1 MLKKHIKK
9 IIFGALLLCIPALCF
24 AQSDNNSL
32 RRARQVMEALSAA
45 YPDRIEKAEFKDGD
59 WTVLMEGNRYYFCG
73 GRLLPEELR
82 DKEADYSPQPFY
94 HYAAELPPWK
104 APSAEDAERFK
115 NMASNRSRNPVKRS
129 PHFFDTLWQART
141 RDESQK
147 RLKDISFL
155 GVSVAVHEGILR
167 PLALVEAQILAEA
180 KNDPQLRAW
189 VNGINTAAC
198 WNWRTIA
205 DTQTRSYHAYGVA
218 IDILPKQ
225 LGGKETY
232 WLWTARNKPE
242 WWNIPY
248 SERLHPPAPV
258 IKAFESQGFIW
269 GGKWLF
275 FDTMHFEYRP
285 EIFILGGMRV
295 NF

>member
-1 MLKKHIKK
+1 MLKIQ
-9 IIFGALLLCIPALCF
+9 IVFGVLLLCVPILCF
-24 AQSDNNSL
+24 SQSDNNL
-32 RRARQVMEALSAA
+32 LQRAQQVMEALAAA
-45 YPDRIEKAEFKDGD
+45 YPDRIEKAEFKDDD
-59 WTVLMEGNRYYFCG
+59 WTALVQGVRYYFCG
-73 GRLLPEELR
+73 GRLLPVELR

-94 HYAAELPPWK
+94 QYAAELPPWK

-129 PHFFDTLWQART
+129 PLFFDALWQART
-141 RDESQK
+141 KDESQK
-147 RLKDISFL
+147 RLKDVSFL
-155 GVSVAVHEGILR
+155 GFSVAVHEGIR
-167 PLALVEAQILAEA
+167 GPLALVEAQILAGA
-180 KNDPQLRAW
+180 KNDSQLRAW
-189 VNGINTAAC
+189 VNGISMAAC

-218 IDILPKQ
+218 IDILPKSP
-225 LGGKETY
+225 GGKESY
-232 WLWTARNKPE
+232 WLWAARSKPE

-248 SERLHPPAPV
+248 SERLHPPSAV

-285 EIFILGGMRV
+285 EIFILSGMRS
-295 NF
+295 

>member
-1 MLKKHIKK
+1 MLKMYAKVA
-9 IIFGALLLCIPALCF
+9 FGVLLACIRAPCF
-24 AQSDNNSL
+24 AQDDNNSL
-32 RRARQVMEALSAA
+32 QRGQRVTEALAAA

-59 WTVLMEGNRYYFCG
+59 WTVLMQGGRYYFCG

-82 DKEADYSPQPFY
+82 SKEADYSPQPFY
-94 HYAAELPPWK
+94 NYAAELPPWE
-104 APSAEDAERFK
+104 APSAEDAERYK

-129 PHFFDTLWQART
+129 PHFLDALWQART

-155 GVSVAVHEGILR
+155 GFTVAVHEGIR
-167 PLALVEAQILAEA
+167 GPLARVEAQIFAVA
-180 KNDPQLRAW
+180 NNDPQLRAW
-189 VNGINTAAC
+189 VDSINTVAC

-218 IDILPKQ
+218 IDIMPKQ

-232 WLWTARNKPE
+232 WLWAARNKPE

-248 SERLHPPAPV
+248 SGRLHPPSSV

-285 EIFILGGMRV
+285 EIFILSGMKI

>member
-1 MLKKHIKK
+1 MLKMHIK
-9 IIFGALLLCIPALCF
+9 IVFGILLACFPVPCF

-32 RRARQVMEALSAA
+32 QRGQRVMEALAAA

-59 WTVLMEGNRYYFCG
+59 WTVLMRGNRYYFCG

-115 NMASNRSRNPVKRS
+115 NMATNRSRNPVKRS
-129 PHFFDTLWQART
+129 PHFFDALWQAGT
-141 RDESQK
+141 REESQK
-147 RLKDISFL
+147 RLRDISFL
-155 GVSVAVHEGILR
+155 GFKVAVHEGIR
-167 PLALVEAQILAEA
+167 EPLARVEARILAEA
-180 KNDPQLRAW
+180 QNDSQLRAW
-189 VNGINTAAC
+189 INSINTTAC

-232 WLWTARNKPE
+232 WLWAARNKPE

-248 SERLHPPAPV
+248 SERLHPPAFV
-258 IKAFESQGFIW
+258 IRAFESQGFIW

-285 EIFILGGMRV
+285 EIFILSGM
-295 NF
+295 N